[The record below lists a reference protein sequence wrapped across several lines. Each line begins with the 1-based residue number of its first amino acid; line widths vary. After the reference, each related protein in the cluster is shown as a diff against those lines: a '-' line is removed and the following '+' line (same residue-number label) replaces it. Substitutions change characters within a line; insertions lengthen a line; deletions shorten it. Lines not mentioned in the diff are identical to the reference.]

1 MGRPLNKRYFA
12 NKDAGPTVAGNE
24 IQVRFYDGT
33 VLGAEG
39 FIVKQRGTRKFVVS
53 PTGTDDTTYD
63 CVLVAGVEPHELTT
77 GQMLIFVKADDDE
90 VYTVSK
96 ITGHKAT
103 LVKNSAG
110 NNIYDG
116 KSLPWTFI
124 ADLTDGYVQIE
135 EAGDN
140 DIIDNTDTKVSEQ
153 NPLAP
158 AKITGVILTAEST
171 STIQI
176 TFTAPNDNGF
186 AINNYVV
193 YVDGTVHATFDIGL
207 VAFDELGRTV
217 VAIGSLAEGT
227 EYAIQVQALSYQ
239 GSSPISDSVSGTTN
253 EAEPPAQITGVTLT
267 VLGSTSIQINFTVP
281 DDNGSAITYYTALV
295 DGINH
300 AAIAGVNLI
309 EATPPPPV
317 TLTGLT
323 ASTTYAI
330 QLLANNDIGTGIPSV
345 AVSAVTDTEAE
356 G

>member
-24 IQVRFYDGT
+24 IQVRFYDGS
-33 VLGAEG
+33 VLGADG

-63 CVLVAGVEPHELTT
+63 CVLVAGLEPHELTT

-116 KSLPWTFI
+116 KSVPWTFI

-140 DIIDNTDTKVSEQ
+140 DIIDNTHTNVSEQ

-193 YVDGTVHATFDIGL
+193 LVDGTVHTTFPIGQ

-217 VAIGSLAEGT
+217 VGIGSLTAGT
-227 EYAIQVQALSYQ
+227 TYAIQVQAVSTQ
-239 GSSPISDSVSGTTN
+239 GSSPISDALSVIAAT
-253 EAEPPAQITGVTLT
+253 APAQITGVTLN
-267 VLGSTSIQINFTVP
+267 VLSATSIEIDFPVP
-281 DDNGSAITYYTALV
+281 SANGSPITIYSVYV
-295 DGINH
+295 DYGPWVAGIN
-300 AAIAGVNLI
+300 L
-309 EATPPPPV
+309 TSPV
-317 TLTGLT
+317 TPLTITQLT
-323 ASTTYAI
+323 ANTEYAI
-330 QLLANNDIGTGIPSV
+330 QVLATNAVGSGLLSTVVTATTDI
-345 AVSAVTDTEAE
+345 EA
-356 G
+356 

>member
-24 IQVRFYDGT
+24 IQVRFYDGS

-176 TFTAPNDNGF
+176 TFTAPNDNGT

-193 YVDGTVHATFDIGL
+193 FVDGTVHTTFAIAE
-207 VAFDELGRTV
+207 VTFDELGRTV
-217 VAIGSLAEGT
+217 VGIGSLTAGT
-227 EYAIQVQALSYQ
+227 TYAIEVQAVSTQ
-239 GSSPISDSVSGTTN
+239 GSSPISDSV
-253 EAEPPAQITGVTLT
+253 
-267 VLGSTSIQINFTVP
+267 
-281 DDNGSAITYYTALV
+281 TA
-295 DGINH
+295 
-300 AAIAGVNLI
+300 
-309 EATPPPPV
+309 T
-317 TLTGLT
+317 
-323 ASTTYAI
+323 
-330 QLLANNDIGTGIPSV
+330 
-345 AVSAVTDTEAE
+345 TDTEAE

>member
-1 MGRPLNKRYFA
+1 MGRPLNKRFFA
-12 NKDAGPTVAGNE
+12 KADVGPTVAGNE
-24 IQVRFYDGT
+24 IQVRFYDGS
-33 VLGAEG
+33 VLGADG

-53 PTGTDDTTYD
+53 PTGTDDTTHD
-63 CVLVAGVEPHELTT
+63 CVLVAGVAPQELTT

-116 KSLPWTFI
+116 KALPWTFI

-140 DIIDNTDTKVSEQ
+140 DIIDNTNTKVFEQ

-193 YVDGTVHATFDIGL
+193 FVDGAVHATFAIGD
-207 VAFDELGRTV
+207 VAFDEVGRTV
-217 VAIGSLAEGT
+217 VAIGSLTAGT
-227 EYAIQVQALSYQ
+227 TYAIQVQAVSTQ
-239 GSSPISDSVSGTTN
+239 GSSPISDSVT
-253 EAEPPAQITGVTLT
+253 
-267 VLGSTSIQINFTVP
+267 
-281 DDNGSAITYYTALV
+281 AI
-295 DGINH
+295 
-300 AAIAGVNLI
+300 
-309 EATPPPPV
+309 
-317 TLTGLT
+317 
-323 ASTTYAI
+323 
-330 QLLANNDIGTGIPSV
+330 
-345 AVSAVTDTEAE
+345 TDTEAE

>member
-1 MGRPLNKRYFA
+1 MGRPLNKRFFA
-12 NKDAGPTVAGNE
+12 KADVGPTVAGNE
-24 IQVRFYDGT
+24 IQVRFFNDVDEYGSNW
-33 VLGAEG
+33 AEG

-53 PTGTDDTTYD
+53 STGTDDTTHD
-63 CVLVAGVEPHELTT
+63 CVLVAGVEPHELTA
-77 GQMLIFVKADDDE
+77 GQMLIFVKADDGE

-140 DIIDNTDTKVSEQ
+140 DITDDGSQTRVSEQ

-176 TFTAPNDNGF
+176 TFAAPNDNGT

-193 YVDGTVHATFDIGL
+193 FVDGTVHTTFAIAE
-207 VAFDELGRTV
+207 VAFDEVGRTV
-217 VAIGSLAEGT
+217 VGIGSLTAGT
-227 EYAIQVQALSYQ
+227 TYAIEVQAVSTQ
-239 GSSPISDSVSGTTN
+239 GSSPISDSV
-253 EAEPPAQITGVTLT
+253 
-267 VLGSTSIQINFTVP
+267 
-281 DDNGSAITYYTALV
+281 TA
-295 DGINH
+295 
-300 AAIAGVNLI
+300 
-309 EATPPPPV
+309 T
-317 TLTGLT
+317 
-323 ASTTYAI
+323 
-330 QLLANNDIGTGIPSV
+330 
-345 AVSAVTDTEAE
+345 TDTEAE

>member
-1 MGRPLNKRYFA
+1 MGRPLNKRLFA
-12 NKDAGPTVAGNE
+12 KADAGPTVAGNE
-24 IQVRFYDGT
+24 IQVHFFNDGDELEAT
-33 VLGAEG
+33 FAEG

-53 PTGTDDTTYD
+53 ATGTDDTTYD
-63 CVLVAGVEPHELTT
+63 CVLVAGVEPQELTA

-103 LVKNSAG
+103 LVKNAVG

-116 KSLPWTFI
+116 KSVPWTFS

-140 DIIDNTDTKVSEQ
+140 DVLDGSETDVTESSGNV
-153 NPLAP
+153 PD
-158 AKITGVILTAEST
+158 KITNLTVNAYGSGGQDSLLINYT
-171 STIQI
+171 P
-176 TFTAPNDNGF
+176 PNDNGF
-186 AINNYVV
+186 AITEYIVFANGVEFATH
-193 YVDGTVHATFDIGL
+193 GTGRPIFQSGL
-207 VAFDELGRTV
+207 TA
-217 VAIGSLAEGT
+217 GT
-227 EYAIQVQALSYQ
+227 TYAIQVQAVNSEGVGELS
-239 GSSPISDSVSGTTN
+239 DAVSGTTN
-253 EAEPPAQITGVTLT
+253 EVEPPEKITGVTLT
-267 VLGSTSIQINFTVP
+267 VLSTTSIRINFTVP
-281 DDNGSAITYYTALV
+281 FDNGSAITYYTALV

-309 EATPPPPV
+309 EAITPPPV

-330 QLLANNDIGTGIPSV
+330 QLLANNDIGASIPSD
-345 AVSAVTDTEAE
+345 AVSATTDVGAE